1 MYGAYDRR
9 ASASAEIPVSNTAP
23 LIVFDLDGTLVE
35 TAPDLCHALNAS
47 LQGTGVGPVPLDE
60 VRGIVGQGALA
71 MIERALMAEGVEVE
85 RHALKALHDRFL
97 AHYEAHIADESRP
110 FPGAVA
116 ALDRLA
122 GQGMRLAI
130 CTNKYETLARALLE
144 KLDLANRFAVIAGP
158 DTFGVRKPD
167 PQHIMRTIEAA
178 GGAPERAVMVGDSIS
193 DIAAAQAADI
203 PVIGV
208 TFGYTDTP
216 VEELAPDVIVSHF
229 DEIPAAVER
238 CLASAATRRHGAR

>member
-1 MYGAYDRR
+1 MFL
-9 ASASAEIPVSNTAP
+9 PAP
-23 LIVFDLDGTLVE
+23 TIVFDLDGTLVE

-47 LQGTGVGPVPLDE
+47 LQGTGVGPVPLAE

-71 MIERALMAEGVEVE
+71 MIERALMAEGVTVGRDE
-85 RHALKALHDRFL
+85 LKVLHGRFL

-122 GQGMRLAI
+122 HEGMRLAV
-130 CTNKYETLARALLE
+130 CTNKYEALARELLQ
-144 KLDLANRFAVIAGP
+144 KLDLAPRFAAIAGP
-158 DTFGVRKPD
+158 DTFGIRKPD
-167 PQHIMRTIEAA
+167 PQHILRTIQAA
-178 GGAPERAVMVGDSIS
+178 GGVPDRAVMVGDSIS

-208 TFGYTDTP
+208 TFGYTDVP
-216 VEELAPDVIVSHF
+216 VEDLAPDIVVSHF
-229 DEIPAAVER
+229 DDIPHAVER
-238 CLASAATRRHGAR
+238 CLASAAARRGQARLA